1 MRINKIN
8 VTAALLA
15 SASAVR
21 MTTMLESESDI
32 GNWFENAGED
42 IGEWFSEDFVD
53 FLNEDVHDFLEEIDV
68 HDFLEDYARA
78 VIAFG
83 EVYRD
88 FYYYTRDTF

>member
-21 MTTMLESESDI
+21 MTMMLASESQGLTITDI
-32 GNWFENAGED
+32 GNWFENTGED

-68 HDFLEDYARA
+68 HDFLEDYARY
-78 VIAFG
+78 IIMIG
-83 EVYRD
+83 EAYRD
-88 FYYYTRDTF
+88 SF